1 MPFNKLLP
9 VLFITLLTASI
20 PAAAQ
25 LTPAEPDPLARI
37 RDAASANV
45 QACSVTGETL
55 CEQVAPKIIAN
66 AQGDSP
72 LAENLRHLRAA
83 LATKSK
89 SVAAEQA
96 IAWALS
102 AFRQAGLEPR
112 VEKYANPDGSPG
124 EQQNVVAEYRGREEP
139 DEWVLVGAHL
149 GPKQE
154 DPNAFDNR
162 CDAASLIE
170 AARDISLPAMHPK
183 RSIRFVLFTGEE
195 LGTLSAWA
203 YTRAHRAE
211 LNRARA
217 AILFH
222 SQCRRITGYAN
233 NGRRDIEAGLH
244 DAMKPIE
251 SLVAN
256 LDIYGPLAGIDDFD
270 FLLEGIPTLSA
281 LGIQEIPTG
290 FVAHE
295 RSATTDELDTLRHNV
310 AVVAVTAFGVAERAA
325 PIGQRLSHSEI
336 EVLLGKWDV
345 YAQTEAPEAWKQWK
359 SGQRGRLP

>member
-149 GPKQE
+149 GPEQE
-154 DPNAFDNR
+154 DSNAFDNR

-183 RSIRFVLFTGEE
+183 RSIRFVL
-195 LGTLSAWA
+195 S
-203 YTRAHRAE
+203 RAKNSVRSQPG
-211 LNRARA
+211 L
-217 AILFH
+217 ILAPTAQN
-222 SQCRRITGYAN
+222 STA
-233 NGRRDIEAGLH
+233 
-244 DAMKPIE
+244 
-251 SLVAN
+251 LVQR
-256 LDIYGPLAGIDDFD
+256 YCF
-270 FLLEGIPTLSA
+270 IPNA
-281 LGIQEIPTG
+281 
-290 FVAHE
+290 
-295 RSATTDELDTLRHNV
+295 DELRDTQ
-310 AVVAVTAFGVAERAA
+310 TMEGVISKPVCTMR
-325 PIGQRLSHSEI
+325 
-336 EVLLGKWDV
+336 
-345 YAQTEAPEAWKQWK
+345 
-359 SGQRGRLP
+359 